1 MDFHIVESF
10 EDLQALPEATRISV
24 YRMVASEIVITGTA
38 YENPQADAIINE
50 ATEKVQVFI
59 NDFVGRNIRLSKS
72 FMGEYK
78 NHVAMTLLLNLE
90 FLDLMSKN

>member
-1 MDFHIVESF
+1 MDFHIVKSF
-10 EDLQALPEATRISV
+10 EDLQELPEATRISV

-50 ATEKVQVFI
+50 ATGMVQVFI
-59 NDFVGRNIRLSKS
+59 NDFVGRKIRLSKS

-78 NHVAMTLLLNLE
+78 NHVAMTLLSNLE
-90 FLDLMSKN
+90 FLDLMSKI